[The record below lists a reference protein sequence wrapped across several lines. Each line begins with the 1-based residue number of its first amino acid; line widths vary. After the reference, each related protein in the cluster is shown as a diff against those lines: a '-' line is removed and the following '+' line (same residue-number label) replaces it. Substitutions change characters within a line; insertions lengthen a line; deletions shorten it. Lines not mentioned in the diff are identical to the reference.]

1 VLVNRQP
8 IAGRQTLRNGDRIEV
23 GGTLFLYRERTQ
35 AAQG

>member
-1 VLVNRQP
+1 M
-8 IAGRQTLRNGDRIEV
+8 LRNGDRIEV